1 MKSTNVRYDVG
12 DSGKMQNLTF
22 KLHTYM
28 YATSAALQHASRTD
42 YLFNAIY
49 YERVNFVLGK
59 WQDFKFNV
67 EDMENK
73 QKKSNI

>member
-28 YATSAALQHASRTD
+28 YATSTALQHASRTD

-49 YERVNFVLGK
+49 
-59 WQDFKFNV
+59 
-67 EDMENK
+67 
-73 QKKSNI
+73 